1 MEVGCLMMQCHRR
14 EGKIKFFLLSVFSSS
29 MSPSATPWNNATT
42 PGYGVEWSPMGNA
55 MTPGVAFS
63 PAGGGSD
70 SGFSPAYR

>member
-1 MEVGCLMMQCHRR
+1 MQCHRR
-14 EGKIKFFLLSVFSSS
+14 PGKKRFNLIDGFSSS

-42 PGYGVEWSPMGNA
+42 PGYGGVEWSPMGNA